1 MAEIIAVL
9 NQKGGSGKTTTAVN
23 LATALA
29 KKGKKIALV
38 DFDPQ
43 GNATTYLGLMKREMK
58 NTMRDVL
65 HEKIDAK
72 DAVRITEYDGLELI
86 PSNIKLSGIEGYLN
100 AQTSPISVL
109 KSKLKNIKED
119 YDYIFID
126 APPTLNIIATNV
138 LTAADSVIIPIQAD
152 PFALE
157 GMVDLLEVI
166 DIIAEDLNSPTK
178 IKGVLI
184 TKFRANTK
192 LGKEVKAEV
201 QKYFKNELF
210 KTTIPDN
217 IKVSEAPGY
226 NKPVIIYDP
235 DCAGSKAYIELA
247 DEFLAREKNE

>member
-43 GNATTYLGLMKREMK
+43 GNATTYLGLMKREMQ

-65 HEKIDAK
+65 HEKIDIK
-72 DAVRITEYDGLELI
+72 DAVRITEYEGLDLI

-109 KSKLKNIKED
+109 KSKLKNIKD
-119 YDYIFID
+119 NYDYVFID

-166 DIIAEDLNSPTK
+166 DIIAEDLNSPTE

-201 QKYFKNELF
+201 QKYFEDELF
-210 KTTIPDN
+210 ETVIPDN

-226 NKPVIIYDP
+226 NKPVIVYDP
-235 DCAGSKAYIELA
+235 DCAGSKAYTELA

>member
-23 LATALA
+23 LATALS

-58 NTMRDVL
+58 NTMRDVI
-65 HEKIDAK
+65 HEKID
-72 DAVRITEYDGLELI
+72 ITEAIRNTSYDNLDLI

-109 KSKLKNIKED
+109 NSKLKKIKD
-119 YDYIFID
+119 NYDYVFID

-138 LTAADSVIIPIQAD
+138 LTAANSVIIPIQAD

-166 DIIAEDLNSPTK
+166 DIIEDELNSPTE

-192 LGKEVKAEV
+192 LGREVKAEV
-201 QKYFKNELF
+201 EKYFPNELYE
-210 KTTIPDN
+210 TAIPDN

-226 NKPVIIYDP
+226 NKPVIVYDP
-235 DCAGSKAYIELA
+235 DCAGSKAYIKLA
-247 DEFLAREKNE
+247 DEFLEREKNE

>member
-65 HEKIDAK
+65 HEKIDIT
-72 DAVRITEYDGLELI
+72 DAIRVTEYEGLDLI

-109 KSKLKNIKED
+109 KSKLKNIKD
-119 YDYIFID
+119 NYDYVFID

-166 DIIAEDLNSPTK
+166 DIIAEDLNSPTE

-201 QKYFKNELF
+201 QKYFEDELF
-210 KTTIPDN
+210 ETVIPDN

>member
-72 DAVRITEYDGLELI
+72 DAVRITEYEGLELI

-247 DEFLAREKNE
+247 DEFLARENNE

>member
-1 MAEIIAVL
+1 MAEIIAIL

-29 KKGKKIALV
+29 QKGKKIALV

-43 GNATTYLGLMKREMK
+43 GNATTYLGMMKREMK

-65 HEKIDAK
+65 HEKIE
-72 DAVRITEYDGLELI
+72 ITEAILKTQYEGLDLV

-109 KSKLKNIKED
+109 KSKLKKIKTN
-119 YDYIFID
+119 YDYVFID

-166 DIIAEDLNSPTK
+166 DIIEDELNSPTK

-201 QKYFKNELF
+201 QKYFKDELF
-210 KTTIPDN
+210 ETIIPDN

-226 NKPVIIYDP
+226 NKPVIIYDSM
-235 DCAGSKAYIELA
+235 CAGSKAYVKLA
-247 DEFLAREKNE
+247 DEFLKRDKNE

>member
-72 DAVRITEYDGLELI
+72 DAVRITEYEGLELI

-166 DIIAEDLNSPTK
+166 DIIAEDLNSPTE

-201 QKYFKNELF
+201 QKYFKDELF

-247 DEFLAREKNE
+247 DEFLARENNE

>member
-166 DIIAEDLNSPTK
+166 DIIAEDLNSPTE

-247 DEFLAREKNE
+247 DEFLARENNE

>member
-1 MAEIIAVL
+1 MAEIIAIL

-65 HEKIDAK
+65 HEKIDIK
-72 DAVRITEYDGLELI
+72 DAVRITEYEGLELI

-166 DIIAEDLNSPTK
+166 DIIAEDLNSPTE

-192 LGKEVKAEV
+192 LGKEVKSEV
-201 QKYFKNELF
+201 EKYFKDELF

-235 DCAGSKAYIELA
+235 DCAGSKAYVELA
-247 DEFLAREKNE
+247 SEFLAREKNE

>member
-166 DIIAEDLNSPTK
+166 DIIAEDLNSPTE

-226 NKPVIIYDP
+226 NKPVIVYDP

-247 DEFLAREKNE
+247 DEFLARENNE